1 LIVATATGW
10 AAQDQA
16 AAPSTE
22 QRAKMAAAHE
32 KMAACLRSS
41 KDIADCRAEMQHTC
55 QALGPHGCGLMGKG
69 MGMGAGMRP
78 DPPEKTPP
86 NQ

>member
-1 LIVATATGW
+1 LLVAAASAL
-10 AAQDQA
+10 AAQDQP
-16 AAPSTE
+16 AAPSAE

-41 KDIADCRAEMQHTC
+41 KDIADCRAEMQRACH
-55 QALGPHGCGLMGKG
+55 AMGQHACPMMG
-69 MGMGAGMRP
+69 MGMGGGMRP
-78 DPPEKTPP
+78 DPPEKTPE